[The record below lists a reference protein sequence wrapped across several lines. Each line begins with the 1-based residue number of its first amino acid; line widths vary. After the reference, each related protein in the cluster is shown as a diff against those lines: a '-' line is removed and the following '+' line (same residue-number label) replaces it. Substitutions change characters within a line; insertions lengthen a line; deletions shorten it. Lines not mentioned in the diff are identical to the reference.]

1 MSDAAPDTTR
11 AFWDPA
17 AYADQSAWH
26 ATVAEFRRSEPVV
39 RVESPHHP
47 PFWAVTRHADIHWI
61 ERQPE
66 RFVNTDRS
74 VLATDRQY
82 EAQARQGA
90 AMRTLIHM
98 DGDEHRQHRAVT
110 ATWFKP
116 SSVRSLE
123 PAVTDLARQAV
134 DRLAALGGRCD
145 FVADVALHYPL
156 RVILSILG
164 LPQDDEP
171 RMLRLTQELF
181 GAGDPALR
189 RPGTETDLA
198 AVIKDFYRYFTQLA
212 AERRAAP
219 TADLASVIANAG
231 IDGRPLH
238 DTAMLSY
245 FVLIATA
252 GHDTTSASLAGGL
265 GALIDHP
272 DQLARLQAE
281 PALIG
286 PAVDEIVRWVSP
298 VRHFLRYAT
307 EPAELGGVTIGSGDA
322 VLLSYPSANR
332 DDAVFD
338 DPFRFD
344 VARPN
349 ADRHLGFGFGVHHC
363 LGAHLARLELAAF
376 FTELLPRLDGIERDG
391 PEEQIRAT
399 FVGGPRRMPIRY
411 RLQPRRR
418 RIFDA
423 VGS

>member
-1 MSDAAPDTTR
+1 MSDIVADATR
-11 AFWDPA
+11 VFWDPA
-17 AYADQSAWH
+17 AYADQAAWH
-26 ATVAEFRRSEPVV
+26 ATVAELRRREPVV

-61 ERQPE
+61 ERHPE
-66 RFVNTDRS
+66 QFPNTDRS
-74 VLATDRQY
+74 VLSTDRQY
-82 EAQARQGA
+82 EAQARHGA

-98 DGDEHRQHRAVT
+98 DGEEHRLHRAVT
-110 ATWFKP
+110 AAWFKP

-123 PAVTDLARQAV
+123 GAVAGLARQAV
-134 DRLAALGGRCD
+134 DRMAQLGGRCD

-164 LPQDDEP
+164 LPQDDER

-181 GAGDPALR
+181 GSGDPALR

-212 AERRAAP
+212 ADRRAAP
-219 TADLASVIANAG
+219 TADLATVIANAEIG
-231 IDGRPLH
+231 GRPLR

-272 DQLARLQAE
+272 DELARLRRH
-281 PALIG
+281 PARIAA
-286 PAVDEIVRWVSP
+286 AVDEIVRWVSP
-298 VRHFLRYAT
+298 VRHFMRYAT
-307 EPAELGGVTIGSGDA
+307 EPADLGGVTVEPGDA
-322 VLLSYPSANR
+322 LLLSYPSANR
-332 DDAVFD
+332 DEAVFQ

-344 VARPN
+344 IARPN

-363 LGAHLARLELAAF
+363 LGAHLARLELTAF
-376 FTELLPRLDGIERDG
+376 FTELLPRLESIERDG

-399 FVGGPRRMPIRY
+399 FVGGPRRMPVRY
-411 RLQPRRR
+411 RLRR
-418 RIFDA
+418 
-423 VGS
+423 

>member
-1 MSDAAPDTTR
+1 MSDTMTTDAAR
-11 AFWDPA
+11 VFWDPA
-17 AYADQSAWH
+17 AYADQAAWH

-47 PFWAVTRHADIHWI
+47 PFWAVTRHADIHRV
-61 ERQPE
+61 ERHPE
-66 RFVNTDRS
+66 QFVNTDRS

-98 DGDEHRQHRAVT
+98 DGDEHRKHRAVT

-123 PAVTDLARQAV
+123 AQVAGLARRSV
-134 DRLAALGGRCD
+134 DRLAELGGRCD

-164 LPQDDEP
+164 LPPEDEP

-181 GAGDPALR
+181 GGGDPALR
-189 RPGTETDLA
+189 RPGTSGSDLA
-198 AVIKDFYRYFTQLA
+198 AVIKDFYRYFTRLA
-212 AERRAAP
+212 ADRRATP
-219 TADLASVIANAG
+219 TGDLAGVIANAD

-281 PALIG
+281 PARIG

-307 EPAELGGVTIGSGDA
+307 GPAELGGVTIEPGDGL
-322 VLLSYPSANR
+322 LLSYPSANR

-344 VARPN
+344 VTRPD

-363 LGAHLARLELAAF
+363 LGAHLARLELTAF
-376 FTELLPRLDGIERDG
+376 FTELLPRLESIERDG

-399 FVGGPRRMPIRY
+399 FVGGPRRMPVRY
-411 RLQPRRR
+411 RFR
-418 RIFDA
+418 A
-423 VGS
+423 

>member
-1 MSDAAPDTTR
+1 MSDSDADATR
-11 AFWDPA
+11 VFWDPA
-17 AYADQSAWH
+17 AYADQAAWH
-26 ATVAEFRRSEPVV
+26 ATVAQFRRTEPLV

-61 ERQPE
+61 ERHPE
-66 RFVNTDRS
+66 QFPNTDRS

-98 DGDEHRQHRAVT
+98 DGDEHRLHRAVT

-116 SSVRSLE
+116 SSVRALE
-123 PAVTDLARQAV
+123 PAVADLARQAV
-134 DRLAALGGRCD
+134 DRMAADPGGRCD

-181 GAGDPALR
+181 GSGDPALR
-189 RPGTETDLA
+189 RPGTGTDLA

-212 AERRAAP
+212 ADRRDDP
-219 TADLASVIANAG
+219 TGDLASVIANAE
-231 IDGRPLH
+231 IEGRPLS

-245 FVLIATA
+245 YVLIATA
-252 GHDTTSASLAGGL
+252 GHDTTSATLAGGL
-265 GALIDHP
+265 GALVDHRH
-272 DQLARLQAE
+272 QLARLQAE
-281 PALIG
+281 PALIA

-307 EPAELGGVTIGSGDA
+307 EPAELGGVTVKPGDA
-322 VLLSYPSANR
+322 LLLSYPSANR
-332 DDAVFD
+332 DEDVFD

-344 VARPN
+344 VTRAN

-363 LGAHLARLELAAF
+363 LGAHLARLELTAF
-376 FTELLPRLDGIERDG
+376 FTELLPRLESIERDG
-391 PEEQIRAT
+391 PEEQVRAA

-411 RLQPRRR
+411 QLHP
-418 RIFDA
+418 
-423 VGS
+423 

>member
-1 MSDAAPDTTR
+1 MSDSDADATR
-11 AFWDPA
+11 VFWDPA
-17 AYADQSAWH
+17 AYADQAAWH

-61 ERQPE
+61 ERHPE
-66 RFVNTDRS
+66 QFINTDRS

-98 DGDEHRQHRAVT
+98 DGDEHRLHRAVT

-123 PAVTDLARQAV
+123 TATTGLARQAV
-134 DRLAALGGRCD
+134 DRLAELGGRCD

-181 GAGDPALR
+181 GSGDPALR

-212 AERRAAP
+212 ADRRAAR
-219 TADLASVIANAG
+219 TNDLAGDLASVIANAE
-231 IDGRPLH
+231 IDGRPLS

-272 DQLARLQAE
+272 DQLALLQAE
-281 PALIG
+281 PARIG

-298 VRHFLRYAT
+298 VRHFMRYAT
-307 EPAELGGVTIGSGDA
+307 APANLGPAEIGGVTIHTGDA
-322 VLLSYPSANR
+322 LLLSYPSANR
-332 DDAVFD
+332 DDDVFD
-338 DPFRFD
+338 EPFRFD
-344 VARPN
+344 VTRPN

-363 LGAHLARLELAAF
+363 LGAHLARLELTAF
-376 FTELLPRLDGIERDG
+376 FTELLPRLESIERDG
-391 PEEQIRAT
+391 PEEQIRAA

-411 RLQPRRR
+411 RLRP
-418 RIFDA
+418 
-423 VGS
+423 

>member
-1 MSDAAPDTTR
+1 MSDSDADATR
-11 AFWDPA
+11 VFWDPA
-17 AYADQSAWH
+17 AYADQAAWH

-61 ERQPE
+61 ERHPE
-66 RFVNTDRS
+66 QFINTDRS

-98 DGDEHRQHRAVT
+98 DGDEHRLHRAVT

-123 PAVTDLARQAV
+123 TATTGLARQAV
-134 DRLAALGGRCD
+134 DRLAELGGRCD

-181 GAGDPALR
+181 GSGDPALR

-212 AERRAAP
+212 ADRRAAR
-219 TADLASVIANAG
+219 TNDLAGDLASVIANAE
-231 IDGRPLH
+231 IDGRPLS

-272 DQLARLQAE
+272 DQLALLQAE
-281 PALIG
+281 PARIG

-298 VRHFLRYAT
+298 VRHFMRYAT
-307 EPAELGGVTIGSGDA
+307 APANLGPAEMGGVTIHTGDA
-322 VLLSYPSANR
+322 LLLSYPSANR
-332 DDAVFD
+332 DDDVFD
-338 DPFRFD
+338 EPFRFD
-344 VARPN
+344 VTRPN

-363 LGAHLARLELAAF
+363 LGAHLARLELTAF
-376 FTELLPRLDGIERDG
+376 FTELLPRLESIERDG
-391 PEEQIRAT
+391 PEEQIRAA

-411 RLQPRRR
+411 RLRP
-418 RIFDA
+418 
-423 VGS
+423 